1 MIADDAK
8 GVTMAARATIR
19 ATILGLDT
27 AAGAY
32 LARLLGAR
40 GYAVRGT
47 GDRGLVARLGI
58 ADDIGVDDPSVPADE
73 IYDLRGDAA
82 AALALVQRPHSARLF
97 VAADPGDAA
106 LIDALAAFRDYG
118 RFVATGRVHA
128 NELRFGPGTTPVA
141 RIVAAVAAG
150 GDADPA
156 DLASATDCGWTPEY
170 VDAMWRMLQR
180 PAPEDLAIATGV
192 PITGSDAA
200 RVAAAYFKRPPP
212 AAVAAPPALAIDPRP
227 VQAST
232 GWRAVTTGDDLV
244 TVLCEG
250 AAAP

>member
-1 MIADDAK
+1 
-8 GVTMAARATIR
+8 MAIR
-19 ATILGLDT
+19 ATIFGLDT

-47 GDRGLVARLGI
+47 GDLDLVARLGI
-58 ADDIGVDDPSVPADE
+58 ADDIDRDDATLAADE

-82 AALALVQRPHSARLF
+82 AALALVAQPNSARLF
-97 VAADPGDAA
+97 IAVDPGDAA
-106 LIDALAAFRDYG
+106 LIDALAVFRDRG
-118 RFVATGRVHA
+118 RFVATGRVHP
-128 NELRFGPGTTPVA
+128 NESRLGPGVSPVA

-150 GDADPA
+150 GDPDPL
-156 DLASATDCGWTPEY
+156 DLATATDCGWTPEY

-180 PAPEDLAIATGV
+180 PAPDDLTFATGV
-192 PITGSDAA
+192 AITGSDVA
-200 RVAAAYFKRPPP
+200 RVAAAYFKRPVPAVLP
-212 AAVAAPPALAIDPRP
+212 AALAPPVDPRP
-227 VQAST
+227 AQAAL

-250 AAAP
+250 VAA